1 MNAPL
6 WAARPRPTAARSA
19 RPVGRWEPA
28 SLLEVSAGRRQLAT
42 ALHDGA
48 RPAGAEES
56 GVELLLLAY
65 EELASN
71 ALRHGG
77 GPVTVTVTG
86 TGTRWLL
93 EVSDASSDRPP
104 TPAVGR
110 DPAHGGLGLHLVAR
124 LAHAHGWTIDGDRK
138 IVWAS
143 IDHRDTDDRDT
154 DDRTGARQPI
164 PPSGDRHS
172 SR

>member
-1 MNAPL
+1 
-6 WAARPRPTAARSA
+6 
-19 RPVGRWEPA
+19 
-28 SLLEVSAGRRQLAT
+28 VSAGRRQLAT

-56 GVELLLLAY
+56 GVEFLLLAF

-71 ALRHGG
+71 ALRHGR

-86 TGTRWLL
+86 TGTSWLL
-93 EVSDASSDRPP
+93 EVSDASTDRLP

-110 DPAHGGLGLHLVAR
+110 DPALGGLGLHLIAR
-124 LAHAHGWTIDGDRK
+124 IATAHGWTIDGDRK
-138 IVWAS
+138 IVWARIS
-143 IDHRDTDDRDT
+143 YRDT
-154 DDRTGARQPI
+154 DDRTDTRQST
-164 PPSGDRHS
+164 PPPGGRDRS